1 MITRM
6 RIQEV
11 MEDTGGDDYEDE
23 DTGGDGGYRR

>member
-1 MITRM
+1 MMIERM

-23 DTGGDGGYRR
+23 DTGGDGG